1 MIHAKYKEF
10 KIIENFK
17 HFIINKSNEVFNEKL
32 NENDINEKNNKLK
45 SEHQITPKSIKI
57 DVLDMLKFIEVKYGP
72 QYFYYIDKENNQLII
87 KIQTNSKCENI
98 QAKYIILEEQIKF
111 TIKGHKLCQ
120 EKNTPKKKKT
130 IVLFNEKR
138 KENDFEIEFIIER
151 NKISYLKEVNK
162 SQEKGFYILTYTIN
176 N

>member
-1 MIHAKYKEF
+1 MSRKKY
-10 KIIENFK
+10 
-17 HFIINKSNEVFNEKL
+17 S
-32 NENDINEKNNKLK
+32 
-45 SEHQITPKSIKI
+45 S
-57 DVLDMLKFIEVKYGP
+57 
-72 QYFYYIDKENNQLII
+72 
-87 KIQTNSKCENI
+87 
-98 QAKYIILEEQIKF
+98 
-111 TIKGHKLCQ
+111 
-120 EKNTPKKKKT
+120 KKKT